1 MMYMKR
7 MIAQNKA
14 CTYCMLIMFGA
25 IMGMAT
31 AKMMV
36 ERCCCAK
43 QIKKKAK
50 KALQNL
56 EENILD

>member
-1 MMYMKR
+1 
-7 MIAQNKA
+7 
-14 CTYCMLIMFGA
+14 MFGA

-36 ERCCCAK
+36 DRCCCTHK
-43 QIKKKAK
+43 MKKKAK

-56 EENILD
+56 EEKILD

>member
-1 MMYMKR
+1 MKR

-14 CTYCMLIMFGA
+14 CTYCTLVMFGA
-25 IMGMAT
+25 IMGMAA

-36 ERCCCAK
+36 DRCCCAQK
-43 QIKKKAK
+43 MKKKAK

-56 EENILD
+56 EEKILD